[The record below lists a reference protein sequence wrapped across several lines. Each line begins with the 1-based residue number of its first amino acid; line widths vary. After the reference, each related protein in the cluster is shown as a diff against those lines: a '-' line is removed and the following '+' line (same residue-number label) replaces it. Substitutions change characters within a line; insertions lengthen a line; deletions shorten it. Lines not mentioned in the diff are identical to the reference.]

1 LTAVAV
7 QRIGV
12 VIHPRNDVSGAAA
25 VVHAWGQRHGV
36 EVMARTEDHGRLH
49 PDVTPMNEQQ
59 LASCVD
65 GLISLGGDGT
75 MLGALRLVARRPV
88 PVLGVNL
95 GNVGFLA
102 EIDVD
107 DLPAALD
114 RLHDGAYTLEPHA
127 ALHVRSA
134 TLDTMVFNDVA
145 IARVPGSGPLRA
157 TLTVDGARYGYLRCD
172 AVIVA
177 TPTGSTAYSYAAGG
191 PVVSPAA
198 IGMLVTPASPMN
210 GISRPILLGGD
221 EQLMLELIDGAGR
234 PALELDGAL
243 GGPLEV
249 GDQLLVSLVREA
261 GLVVRLDSAAHHT
274 RNRVELSLRD
284 LPLLPDELSELLPPR
299 ERRWARGGY
308 TEKP

>member
-1 LTAVAV
+1 VAV

-12 VIHPRNDVSGAAA
+12 VLHPRNDVSGAAA
-25 VVHAWGQRHGV
+25 VVHGWGLRHGV
-36 EVMARTEDHGRLH
+36 EMVVRDEDHHRLA
-49 PDVTPMNEQQ
+49 PDVTGMPERD
-59 LASCVD
+59 LADCVD

-107 DLPAALD
+107 DLSGALD
-114 RLHDGAYTLEPHA
+114 RLRAGTYTLEPHA
-127 ALHVRSA
+127 ALHVRTA
-134 TLDTMVFNDVA
+134 NLDTMVFNDVA
-145 IARVPGSGPLRA
+145 IVRVPGSGPLRA
-157 TLTVDGARYGYLRCD
+157 TLTVDGRRYGYLRCD

-210 GISRPILLGGD
+210 GISRPIVLGGD
-221 EQLMLELIDGAGR
+221 EQLSLELIDGAGR

-249 GDQLLVSLVREA
+249 GDQVSVSLVREA
-261 GLVVRLDSAAHHT
+261 GLVVRLDASAHHT

-299 ERRWARGGY
+299 EGRWARGGY
-308 TEKP
+308 NDKP

>member
-1 LTAVAV
+1 VAV

-12 VIHPRNDVSGAAA
+12 VVHPRNDVSGASA
-25 VVHAWGQRHGV
+25 VVAAWAARHEVEVLARHG
-36 EVMARTEDHGRLH
+36 DHERL
-49 PDVTPMNEQQ
+49 DATVTAVSDEE
-59 LASCVD
+59 LAGSVD
-65 GLISLGGDGT
+65 GLLSLGGDGT

-107 DLPAALD
+107 GLPDALD
-114 RLHDGAYTLEPHA
+114 RLHSEAYTLEPHA
-127 ALHVRSA
+127 ALHVRSPRV
-134 TLDTMVFNDVA
+134 DTMVFNDVA
-145 IARVPGSGPLRA
+145 ISRVPGSGPLRA
-157 TLTVDGARYGYLRCD
+157 TLTVSGHRYGYLRCD

-198 IGMLVTPASPMN
+198 VGMLVTPASPTN
-210 GISRPILLGGD
+210 GISRPIVLGGH
-221 EQLMLELIDGAGR
+221 ESVTLELIDGAGR

-243 GGPLEV
+243 GGPLDAGDRIEV
-249 GDQLLVSLVREA
+249 GLRREA
-261 GLVVRLDSAAHHT
+261 GLVVRLDAPAHHT

-308 TEKP
+308 TQRS